1 MSINIHELT
10 DKKKIT
16 LLMLCIGIVQ
26 IAGYYLA
33 GMLASPDGT
42 MAVPQPDTLL
52 YCQAARRIAE
62 GHPFSFST
70 GTAMSTGT
78 TSVLYPFILAI
89 PYILGAKGDALFM
102 AGFWLNALFYLVFL
116 YGWGQS
122 LWHWLEHPLARFIGV
137 ILLAI
142 SGQPA
147 FCAMSQSDIG
157 CWMAVSALFALGLS
171 MDRPSIYGPILIL
184 TPWIRPEGM
193 ICVIAFGIVLAGC
206 RIFRSRCEDYATQ
219 RAAWAILVLATLS
232 TIGVFML
239 NYAITG
245 HAQFSSVANKG
256 YFKSLPFSEAAIQ
269 TANDLL
275 KIVNSHL
282 FGLATSTPRN
292 FIFPAFL
299 SAVFIW
305 LGILAH
311 PWRHRRM
318 RPFHM
323 LLLAALGGIFTV
335 AQSGWQGT
343 NFDRYLV
350 WSLPLLII
358 FFAEGLTAFTVKH
371 AKTFPGA
378 IVPPAACLVFFVGMA
393 FVSLCQFKFGAS
405 ISDRYRQFASEI
417 DKELPSDA
425 SIATLGASGIA
436 YKLGNRP
443 FHNLSGIY
451 SPQFSAKTT
460 SSVFEII
467 KHMDKP
473 AFDYWVLS
481 PEISAAVPS
490 VYRASCCGENILTGP
505 DGYEVRKA
513 DWSAFNHAHVPHAQ
527 IPQGKRLVCRMDVGY
542 EADESASGYETIDR
556 YGRPAEEPFVII
568 DDLDGKPAIDA
579 ARLLVGGD
587 SMTLPLQPGKDVT
600 VVMRTYP
607 KHTLSHRRSTGSF
620 ASEYTFANPLR
631 LNVMIDNDNLDPV
644 SITYATNGFSDVA
657 FTLPGSTIRQTPCK
671 LSLLGDHISAG
682 YWFYQ

>member
-1 MSINIHELT
+1 MSIHIHELT
-10 DKKKIT
+10 DRKKIT

-62 GHPFSFST
+62 GHPFSFSA

-78 TSVLYPFILAI
+78 TSVLYPFMLAI
-89 PYILGAKGDALFM
+89 PYRLGATGDALFM

-116 YGWGQS
+116 YGWGQA
-122 LWHWLEHPLARFIGV
+122 LWLWLEHPLSRFAGLM
-137 ILLAI
+137 LLAI

-147 FCAMSQSDIG
+147 FCAMAQSDIG
-157 CWMAVSALFALGLS
+157 CWMAVSAILAWGLA
-171 MDRPSIYGPILIL
+171 MDKPSIYGPMLIL
-184 TPWIRPEGM
+184 APWIRPEGM
-193 ICVIAFGIVLAGC
+193 ICVIAFGVVLAGF
-206 RIFRSRCEDYATQ
+206 RLFRSRREESSPQ
-219 RAAWAILVLATLS
+219 RTAWAILVLAALS
-232 TIGVFML
+232 ATGVFML
-239 NYAITG
+239 NYAIAG

-256 YFKSLPFSEAAIQ
+256 YFKSLPFSEATIQ

-275 KIVNSHL
+275 KIVNSYL
-282 FGLATSTPRN
+282 FGLATSSPRN
-292 FIFPAFL
+292 FMLPAFL

-318 RPFHM
+318 RSFYI
-323 LLLAALGGIFTV
+323 LLLAASGGILTV

-350 WSLPLLII
+350 WVLPLLTM
-358 FFAEGLTAFTVKH
+358 FFAEGLTAFTAKH
-371 AKTFPGA
+371 IKSFPGTL
-378 IVPPAACLVFFVGMA
+378 VPAAVCTIFFAGMA
-393 FVSLCQFKFGAS
+393 FVSACQFNFGAS
-405 ISDRYRQFASEI
+405 MSDRHRQFGNEI
-417 DKELPSDA
+417 DAAIPPSA
-425 SIATLGASGIA
+425 SIASLGASGIA
-436 YKLGNRP
+436 YKLGQRP

-451 SPQFSAKTT
+451 SPQFFAKTT
-460 SSVFEII
+460 PAVFEII

-473 AFDYWVLS
+473 PFDYWILS
-481 PEISAAVPS
+481 PEMSTIVPS
-490 VYRASCCGENILTGP
+490 AYRTSCYGENILTGP

-513 DWSAFNHAHVPHAQ
+513 DWSAFNHARTPHAQ
-527 IPQGKRLVCRMDVGY
+527 IPQGKRLICRMDVGH
-542 EADESASGYETIDR
+542 EADETAAGYETIDR

-568 DDLDGKPAIDA
+568 DNLDGKPAVDA
-579 ARLLVGGD
+579 ARILVGGD

-620 ASEYTFANPLR
+620 SSEYTFANPIR
-631 LNVMIDNDNLDPV
+631 LNVTIDSDKLDPV
-644 SITYATNGFSDVA
+644 AVTFSTNGFSDVS
-657 FTLPGSTIRQTPCK
+657 FNLPGSAIRQTPCK
-671 LSLLGDHISAG
+671 LSLLGDHIAAG